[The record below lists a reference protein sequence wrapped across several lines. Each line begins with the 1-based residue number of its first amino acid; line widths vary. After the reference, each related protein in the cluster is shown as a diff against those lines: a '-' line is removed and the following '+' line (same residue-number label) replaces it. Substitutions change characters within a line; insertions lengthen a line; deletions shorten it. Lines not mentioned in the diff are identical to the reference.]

1 MPKFPKISQNFP
13 KFLQNFPKFFQNLQN
28 FSTWQFFLHEYNSW
42 YLWQIWALIANIV
55 FPFYAIKYS
64 KNGTWSNLRITPS
77 FYTSNILSLFFS
89 AIQISQKKGVWPN
102 SRITPNFLQFKYPL
116 FLSFYNSE
124 CSKKKGKNIQ
134 SLSQLSA
141 VQIFPPLF
149 LQWSQTLDYWGNRQ
163 LGKVMR
169 WKNIIPLSDICQ
181 FWYITAL
188 FRPVKVHQMNEIS
201 QKNSPHWPKI

>member
-1 MPKFPKISQNFP
+1 LPKFPKISQNFP

-64 KNGTWSNLRITPS
+64 KNGTWSNLRITPK
-77 FYTSNILSLFFS
+77 FLHFEYPFFIFFCNSNIP
-89 AIQISQKKGVWPN
+89 KKGVWPN

-124 CSKKKGKNIQ
+124 CSKKRAK
-134 SLSQLSA
+134 
-141 VQIFPPLF
+141 IFKVCPNFLQFKYALPLF

-169 WKNIIPLSDICQ
+169 QKNIIPPYDIGQCWHLQ
-181 FWYITAL
+181 AWKS
-188 FRPVKVHQMNEIS
+188 V
-201 QKNSPHWPKI
+201 